1 MTTDASSFIFLVLG
15 KLCVA
20 TFRKCAFALN
30 MYIAD
35 DNDGADALFA
45 LAR

>member
-1 MTTDASSFIFLVLG
+1 MQVLFIFLVLG